1 MTINHNTNAN
11 KTKESGTENTQK
23 EIKTKEKQ
31 RIGRNKWIDG
41 KRITSEERKLRDGKE
56 REGFDTAGAY
66 TVVDPSRLYR
76 GKSYS
81 EWITDWFNWFLSA
94 DADKRNSGPVVFLR
108 SLGLPNKQTGAYIP
122 DVSGQVTGSG
132 TSPDS
137 MGADI
142 MNYSKTYV
150 NDPNIR
156 IGGDR
161 LQIFDDQAVLVPII
175 ISYWLRSEPQS
186 DWGSM
191 QDYTGATIDHGDNP
205 PDVSQL
211 TINKNNIEL
220 PEGLIMEDFRIT
232 TPIFTAVVPETEYG
246 RSVKDFLEHPIPPGI
261 YPAIVEG
268 YFVMLT
274 FEAGSYYWI
283 HSWASA
289 PREISGPYFSEL
301 LYQIEVNKGR
311 DSPGMLTRWR
321 PSRNERVLNQ
331 IFSQKERNQDLT
343 SREIDSFQEYITYKE
358 NNEKKRTRLYHP
370 NKKSEKT
377 KQQQ

>member
-1 MTINHNTNAN
+1 MSKNPNSNAN
-11 KTKESGTENTQK
+11 NANGSKIE
-23 EIKTKEKQ
+23 Q
-31 RIGRNKWIDG
+31 RNGGNKWLVG
-41 KRITSEERKLRDGKE
+41 KRIPLQKPPGIDED
-56 REGFDTAGAY
+56 AGY
-66 TVVDPSRLYR
+66 TVVDPRYVYH

-108 SLGLPNKQTGAYIP
+108 SLGLPNRHTGAYTS
-122 DVSGQVTGSG
+122 DVPGQATGSG
-132 TSPDS
+132 ALLDS

-175 ISYWLRSEPQS
+175 IAYWLKTEPQS
-186 DWGSM
+186 DWGTM
-191 QDYTGATIDHGDNP
+191 QDYTGSTIDHGDDP

-220 PEGLIMEDFRIT
+220 GFDMEYFRIT
-232 TPIFTAVVPETEYG
+232 TPIFTAVVPDTEYG
-246 RSVKDFLEHPIPPGI
+246 RSVKDFLEHPISPGS

-268 YFVMLT
+268 YFVMLK
-274 FEAGSYYWI
+274 FEADRSYWV

-301 LYQIEVNKGR
+301 LYQIEVKKR
-311 DSPGMLTRWR
+311 RERRGMITSWR
-321 PSRNERVLNQ
+321 PSRNERMFAQ
-331 IFSQKERNQDLT
+331 IFSQKEKNRDLT
-343 SREIDSFQEYITYKE
+343 SPEAGIFAQYFISKGNNKEIKRAGLVNNKE
-358 NNEKKRTRLYHP
+358 IKRNSPPHSKKI
-370 NKKSEKT
+370 SEK
-377 KQQQ
+377 